1 MKLTP
6 FINAISAAIYIV
18 LVVLLIQSLQVFS
31 SLKDTIFIP
40 MFMLSLLVLSVA
52 IMGFLFF
59 FQPLWLYIDGHKDK
73 ALTFFLK
80 TIGFFACFVLIF
92 FIVFIYSMSWQ

>member
-6 FINAISAAIYIV
+6 FINAMSAAVYIV
-18 LVVLLIQSLQVFS
+18 LVVLLIWSLQTFS
-31 SLKDTIFIP
+31 SLEDTIFIP

-59 FQPLWLYIDGHKDK
+59 FKSLFLYMDGHKDK
-73 ALTFFLK
+73 ALEFFLK
-80 TIGFFACFVLIF
+80 TVGFFACFVLVF
-92 FIVFIYSMSWQ
+92 FIVFIYSMAK